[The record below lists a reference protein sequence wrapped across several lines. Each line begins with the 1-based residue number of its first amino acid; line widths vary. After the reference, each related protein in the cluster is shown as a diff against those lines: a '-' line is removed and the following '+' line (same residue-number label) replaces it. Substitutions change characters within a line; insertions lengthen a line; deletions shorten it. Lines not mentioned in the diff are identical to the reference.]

1 MRSVYRYRMKPR
13 SYSNDSIDDIT
24 EQHIQICV
32 IGADGTIF
40 SNCSPKDTKPLFT
53 QNSFSF
59 QQVGSCVIIQL
70 SPMFLWKLI
79 HHMKI
84 SSSPE
89 YEVDF
94 SKLRTFASFFMKSTV
109 TDIRIYVYE
118 DSVGYS
124 LDGKTKIIETTQYY
138 PTLLL
143 AYNCLYADVRRLY
156 NTPEKT
162 TEILNE
168 CSDILLL
175 LSDPKR
181 DKRTNTNTNVNTYR
195 NTVYR

>member
-1 MRSVYRYRMKPR
+1 MKPR
-13 SYSNDSIDDIT
+13 SLSNDSIDDIT

-32 IGADGTIF
+32 IGADGTIL
-40 SNCSPKDTKPLFT
+40 SNRSPTDTKPLFT

-59 QQVGSCVIIQL
+59 QQVDSCIIIQL
-70 SPMFLWKLI
+70 SPMFLWKLTQQ
-79 HHMKI
+79 MKI

-94 SKLRTFASFFMKSTV
+94 SRLRTFASFFMKSTIP
-109 TDIRIYVYE
+109 DIRIYVYE
-118 DSVGYS
+118 NMVSYS
-124 LDGKTKIIETTQYY
+124 LDGKIKTIETTQYY

-143 AYNCLYADVRRLY
+143 AYNYLYADARRLY

-162 TEILNE
+162 YEILKE

-175 LSDPKR
+175 LSDPNR
-181 DKRTNTNTNVNTYR
+181 DKRTYTNANAYKNIMYR
-195 NTVYR
+195 